1 MREDLAQI
9 AETLLD
15 YAENGETFQTDKIT
29 TVPSGVYTD
38 ADLWQKEMDAVFK
51 KLPLALAASA
61 ELPDPGN
68 YKAMEAVG
76 LPILITRDKND
87 QVHAFLNVCAHRGA
101 PVAEEGCGHKSRF
114 TCKYHGWTYT
124 NDGKLMGVAE
134 AHTFGDIDKSTR
146 GLTALPCEEK
156 SGLIFVSLTPGA

>member
-87 QVHAFLNVCAHRGA
+87 QVHAFL
-101 PVAEEGCGHKSRF
+101 
-114 TCKYHGWTYT
+114 
-124 NDGKLMGVAE
+124 
-134 AHTFGDIDKSTR
+134 
-146 GLTALPCEEK
+146 
-156 SGLIFVSLTPGA
+156 

>member
-38 ADLWQKEMDAVFK
+38 ADLWQKEMDAVSK
-51 KLPLALAASA
+51 NSLALAASA
-61 ELPDPGN
+61 ELPEPGN

-76 LPILITRDKND
+76 LPILIHVTKTVKCMR
-87 QVHAFLNVCAHRGA
+87 FNVCAHRGA
-101 PVAEEGCGHKSRF
+101 RC
-114 TCKYHGWTYT
+114 
-124 NDGKLMGVAE
+124 
-134 AHTFGDIDKSTR
+134 
-146 GLTALPCEEK
+146 
-156 SGLIFVSLTPGA
+156 

>member
-51 KLPLALAASA
+51 KLPLALAAS
-61 ELPDPGN
+61 GS
-68 YKAMEAVG
+68 
-76 LPILITRDKND
+76 
-87 QVHAFLNVCAHRGA
+87 FLKTASISFC
-101 PVAEEGCGHKSRF
+101 HKSAS
-114 TCKYHGWTYT
+114 
-124 NDGKLMGVAE
+124 V
-134 AHTFGDIDKSTR
+134 
-146 GLTALPCEEK
+146 
-156 SGLIFVSLTPGA
+156 